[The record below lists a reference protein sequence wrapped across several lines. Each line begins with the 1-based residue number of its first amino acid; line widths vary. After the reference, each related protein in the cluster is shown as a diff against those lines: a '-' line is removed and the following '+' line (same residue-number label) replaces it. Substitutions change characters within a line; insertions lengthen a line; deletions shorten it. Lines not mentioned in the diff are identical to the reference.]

1 MNGWKGRQIVRQ
13 MELRGEINNVSEG
26 VSGCEKRKRGHIIIK
41 RENREEK
48 GLECPRKGDR

>member
-48 GLECPRKGDR
+48 DLECPRKGDR